1 MKSISLALF
10 YVDFHRFTLKNVNRC
25 CCCYLQVKL
34 QRLNL
39 LMSKTKPFNS
49 DECKF
54 FLRICCAH
62 FEQIE
67 FLLLE
72 GSQSHKSF
80 RFPSFGGQWG
90 SCFLLGTCWSSER
103 GKRFAAAPLDGD
115 GVGATGELNF
125 PSIFLKYD
133 CDCIIRSWRVVFKFP
148 HNFLIFWLLVLFS
161 PGAEWST
168 GQSTDDAL
176 MFLRELHS
184 CDD

>member
-10 YVDFHRFTLKNVNRC
+10 SVDFHRFTLKNVNRC

-115 GVGATGELNF
+115 GVGATGERLQFSSNTTAIA
-125 PSIFLKYD
+125 SYGLGGLYL
-133 CDCIIRSWRVVFKFP
+133 
-148 HNFLIFWLLVLFS
+148 HFLIIFS
-161 PGAEWST
+161 FFGCWCCFR
-168 GQSTDDAL
+168 L
-176 MFLRELHS
+176 ELS
-184 CDD
+184 GPPVNQRMMR